1 MAYLDS
7 NQPFL
12 QVITVETSVASI
24 PLDHAPNG
32 TGNISLTKSVSG
44 MIYLVSRPFRVEA
57 LLILYYEQ
65 DEATCDFC
73 ELSLRQQEDVV
84 VLNDH
89 SQKLVEIGLKATEF
103 LERYLPTEE
112 RWKVVGWDDLISITR
127 NEMLILKRKGLNVVI
142 Q

>member
-1 MAYLDS
+1 M
-7 NQPFL
+7 
-12 QVITVETSVASI
+12 
-24 PLDHAPNG
+24 
-32 TGNISLTKSVSG
+32 
-44 MIYLVSRPFRVEA
+44 
-57 LLILYYEQ
+57 
-65 DEATCDFC
+65 
-73 ELSLRQQEDVV
+73 
-84 VLNDH
+84 NDH